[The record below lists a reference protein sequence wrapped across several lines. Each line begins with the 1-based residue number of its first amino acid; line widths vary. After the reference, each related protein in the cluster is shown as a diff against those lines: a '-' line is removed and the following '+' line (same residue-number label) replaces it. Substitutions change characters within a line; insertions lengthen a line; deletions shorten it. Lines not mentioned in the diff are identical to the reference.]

1 MKLTG
6 EPAAVPGPD
15 SERRHIFSSLTS
27 RWYASRLPLR
37 ETAGSEASPTLK
49 GSRSGSREPEASTFQ
64 RLPPVPKKKEPKMI
78 SRPFGVQAEPK
89 FKSFNEVRRL
99 GSPLG
104 FKSSVKSS
112 R

>member
-1 MKLTG
+1 MAGK
-6 EPAAVPGPD
+6 PAA
-15 SERRHIFSSLTS
+15 
-27 RWYASRLPLR
+27 
-37 ETAGSEASPTLK
+37 PTLN

-64 RLPPVPKKKEPKMI
+64 RLPPIPKKKEPKTM
-78 SRPFGVQAEPK
+78 SRPFGAQAGEK

-104 FKSSVKSS
+104 FKSWVKSS